1 MNRTACRTAWRPFWL
16 AINAAWLAVFFF
28 SSLCPAQP
36 ARTYPGRL
44 GVLKA
49 DYLFPEESQVEARFV
64 TYLETHTDEA
74 VARYYGKYGKE
85 IGTDNA
91 RELSADYAPG
101 GMDATDSVTKAART
115 KWGEAVFLP
124 ARAFSRELFRRAL
137 KRQTS
142 ENQRREVVF
151 TAGGAGAGKS
161 TSIRQ
166 VPEMARAVEAAEI
179 VYDTT
184 LSELQSAAERI
195 TEGLNAGRMVRII
208 FVYRDPVDALIRGVF
223 PRAKETGRIPTL
235 GGFLLT
241 HLGAVETLLKLAAIY
256 DKHPR
261 VTIAVIDNS
270 GGFERATLRDIGFVA
285 AMAGKYSRDALR
297 AQLAREAEAVY
308 EKGKR
313 GEHGGLPEVLY
324 QAFNRH
330 MR

>member
-1 MNRTACRTAWRPFWL
+1 
-16 AINAAWLAVFFF
+16 
-28 SSLCPAQP
+28 
-36 ARTYPGRL
+36 
-44 GVLKA
+44 
-49 DYLFPEESQVEARFV
+49 
-64 TYLETHTDEA
+64 
-74 VARYYGKYGKE
+74 
-85 IGTDNA
+85 
-91 RELSADYAPG
+91 
-101 GMDATDSVTKAART
+101 MDATDSVTKAART

-137 KRQTS
+137 KQQTP

-151 TAGGAGAGKS
+151 TAGGAGVGKS

-195 TEGLNAGRMVRII
+195 TEGLDAGRMVRII
-208 FVYRDPVDALIRGVF
+208 FVYRDPVDALIKGVF
-223 PRAKETGRIPTL
+223 PRAKDTGRIPTL

-241 HLGAVETLLKLAAIY
+241 YLGAVETLLKLAAIY